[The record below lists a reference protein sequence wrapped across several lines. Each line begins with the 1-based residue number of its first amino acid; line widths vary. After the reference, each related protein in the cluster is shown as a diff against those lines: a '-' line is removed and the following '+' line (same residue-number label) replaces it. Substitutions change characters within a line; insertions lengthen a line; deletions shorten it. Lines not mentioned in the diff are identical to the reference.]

1 MKKIKV
7 AVNGYGVIGKRVAD
21 AVALQTDME
30 LIGTCDVATDWRIK
44 VAEILKYEGF
54 NVKVGQIVKGH
65 CVQHEVDVIAEKDN
79 QHFMIE
85 CKFHSDSS
93 RNCNVKIP
101 LYIQSRFLDIEKQW
115 KKKTG
120 HDTKFHQGWVAT
132 NTRFTTDAI
141 QYGTCIGLYLLGWNH
156 PKKGSLKERIDA
168 SGLHP
173 VTCLTTLT
181 KREKQLLLEKM
192 IVLCKDISKDEKILL
207 SIGLQETRIKKVLA
221 EAKALCEI

>member
-1 MKKIKV
+1 M
-7 AVNGYGVIGKRVAD
+7 
-21 AVALQTDME
+21 
-30 LIGTCDVATDWRIK
+30 
-44 VAEILKYEGF
+44 
-54 NVKVGQIVKGH
+54 
-65 CVQHEVDVIAEKDN
+65 
-79 QHFMIE
+79 
-85 CKFHSDSS
+85 
-93 RNCNVKIP
+93 
-101 LYIQSRFLDIEKQW
+101 
-115 KKKTG
+115 
-120 HDTKFHQGWVAT
+120 
-132 NTRFTTDAI
+132 
-141 QYGTCIGLYLLGWNH
+141 NH